1 MCVHFGYHTN
11 SCYLRSRSV
20 HLTNAQEIMII
31 IIIIINFLCVIMII
45 IVLGWPI
52 LLFVLSMCGD

>member
-1 MCVHFGYHTN
+1 MCVHFGYHTS
-11 SCYLRSRSV
+11 SCYLRSHSV